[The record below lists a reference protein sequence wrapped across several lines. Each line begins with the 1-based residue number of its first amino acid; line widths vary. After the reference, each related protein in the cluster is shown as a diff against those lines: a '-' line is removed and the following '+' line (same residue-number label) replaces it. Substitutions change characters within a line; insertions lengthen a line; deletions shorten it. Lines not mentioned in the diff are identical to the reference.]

1 VSCQSKYSLRRIRRS
16 CCPLPRHGRMQLS
29 SLFPLPDQPDIDI
42 GITGDW
48 SRPDIFRSML
58 TPDRTAPSGGSTSPH
73 QTSPIPR
80 ACSGGTTKAS
90 ARCCSEPTWGRKPT
104 SRSGHSS
111 SCRGWCSYR
120 IDPDGLVAV
129 FMCLAGGSPG
139 FHRTV
144 QRSRSAPTRD
154 NGPIRERPGR

>member
-1 VSCQSKYSLRRIRRS
+1 MRIRGELPVEVFAATDS
-16 CCPLPRHGRMQLS
+16 TFMLSLPRHGRMQLS
-29 SLFPLPDQPDIDI
+29 SLFPLLNQPDIDI

-48 SRPDIFRSML
+48 SRPDIFQVDVDAGPNGAEWRIDIAS
-58 TPDRTAPSGGSTSPH
+58 

-111 SCRGWCSYR
+111 SVPWW
-120 IDPDGLVAV
+120 
-129 FMCLAGGSPG
+129 
-139 FHRTV
+139 V
-144 QRSRSAPTRD
+144 QLSH
-154 NGPIRERPGR
+154 